1 MQEHANLL
9 VEQNSVASL
18 TAYNDDLKE
27 SRAQLANAVKQMEAS
42 SSRLRAELDQ
52 VGASGPTAM
61 ADYLRDMSPGG
72 SCRVMVG
79 SGCVQ
84 LFTPDSVVTVAV
96 TVGFCA
102 VLPN

>member
-1 MQEHANLL
+1 VVCALIPARAAVVVSSVWHGVVCCVQEHANLL

-52 VGASGPTAM
+52 VGAAGPTAM
-61 ADYLRDMSPGG
+61 
-72 SCRVMVG
+72 
-79 SGCVQ
+79 
-84 LFTPDSVVTVAV
+84 VTCM
-96 TVGFCA
+96 T
-102 VLPN
+102 